1 MFPPG
6 EIELELLIIIPNN
19 LGQLLIIKMH
29 AFHKMLKT
37 FTQEII
43 VEMIFEL
50 YIYYRYSYIDVYIDT
65 LNMIYTYIYIKHDI
79 YIELCSN
86 G

>member
-1 MFPPG
+1 
-6 EIELELLIIIPNN
+6 
-19 LGQLLIIKMH
+19 MH

-65 LNMIYTYIYIKHDI
+65 LNMIYTYTYIKHDI
-79 YIELCSN
+79 YWTMF
-86 G
+86 